1 MWSNI
6 VFFNGSWT
14 KNCEKGVAPSGR
26 LMLQEALKFIPAN
39 APGHVRQSL
48 LNTFG
53 SQGRSS
59 RKWLASFRRK
69 WGARIGKMKIR
80 FGMDMSEVREKAT
93 TYFRWANYVRSCV
106 PVGERTLMINMGET
120 ALAYSWAGQKGTI
133 VCRDR
138 LPNGRSLRTEQASR
152 NDMRGNVTH
161 MAFICD
167 DSSIQPL
174 LPQILLGN
182 HSKFTI
188 RLLNSV
194 AESSWNSHSTM
205 RKALGILR
213 RALQPIASTHSII
226 LILDMA
232 RVLIHHTIYQHAKQ
246 CGTRLL
252 YVPARLTWLL
262 QPCDTHLFA
271 RLKNELR
278 RRWHEERCQSESG
291 IISSAGWPHIIA
303 QAIRVVIQGNKWR
316 NSFSETGAID
326 DQAGLSKH
334 ILGHMGLL
342 EPFAAPSTPP
352 PLEDVRRIFPKGLKF
367 NVENYLLWPTTQAEE
382 TASLLNVAGAS
393 RHTAPALADSTDS
406 PIAARTGAQARRQAG
421 SNVVATSSSS
431 SSSRGVATTAVVVSV
446 RPPNR
451 RSLRLAQRQLSNAM

>member
-1 MWSNI
+1 M
-6 VFFNGSWT
+6 VVHQ
-14 KNCEKGVAPSGR
+14 NCEKGIAPSGR
-26 LMLQEALKFIPAN
+26 LMLQEAMKFIPAS

-48 LNTFG
+48 MNTFG

-59 RKWLASFRRK
+59 RKWLANFRHR

-93 TYFRWANYVRSCV
+93 TYFRSANYVRSCV
-106 PVGERTLMINMGET
+106 PVGKRTLMINMDET
-120 ALAYSWAGQKGTI
+120 ALAYSGAGQKGTI

-167 DSSIQPL
+167 DSSVQPL
-174 LPQILLGN
+174 LPQIFLGN

-194 AESSWNSHSTM
+194 AGQLPPNIHLWRQESSWNSHSTM
-205 RKALGILR
+205 RKALGILH

-226 LILDMA
+226 LILDIA
-232 RVLIHHTIYQHAKQ
+232 RVHIHHTIYQHAKQ
-246 CGTRLL
+246 CGIRLL

-271 RLKNELR
+271 RFENELR
-278 RRWHEERCQSESG
+278 RQWHEERCQSESG
-291 IISSAGWPHIIA
+291 IICSAGWLHIIA

-326 DQAGLSKH
+326 DQAGLLKY

-342 EPFAAPSTPP
+342 ELFAAPSTPP
-352 PLEDVRRIFPKGLKF
+352 PLEDGRRIFPKG
-367 NVENYLLWPTTQAEE
+367 
-382 TASLLNVAGAS
+382 
-393 RHTAPALADSTDS
+393 
-406 PIAARTGAQARRQAG
+406 
-421 SNVVATSSSS
+421 
-431 SSSRGVATTAVVVSV
+431 
-446 RPPNR
+446 
-451 RSLRLAQRQLSNAM
+451 